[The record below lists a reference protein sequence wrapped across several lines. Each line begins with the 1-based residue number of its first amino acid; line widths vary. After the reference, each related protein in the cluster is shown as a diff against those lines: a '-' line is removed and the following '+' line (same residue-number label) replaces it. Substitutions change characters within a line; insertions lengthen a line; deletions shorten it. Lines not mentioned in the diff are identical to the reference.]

1 MRASHLV
8 VGLVAVSLLVVAVAA
23 GSAAA
28 EPIEGT
34 DEAAE
39 EICQPAPDGN
49 SLVIVLPDDTKVY
62 PGEER
67 TRLLPGTTGDL
78 VLCSDGTLEPVGSAW
93 ELNEEATTGVNVT
106 ASHAR
111 NYDITVEDVERSTEI
126 TFELSSTPAG
136 GQVGRPAVNA
146 TPGRLT
152 TARINGSTYQ
162 IALNSDQAETFTT
175 ANTSYTTTIS
185 SMRDAAARL
194 NRSAG
199 EIAASNN
206 VSDDERI
213 PTINQTQTV
222 ENNYTRLQGLL
233 FASARSGNANAAD
246 ALDAYNTYHND
257 TLNETE
263 GHLESANQRIAKQ
276 TRSTALDVL
285 VNFVGV
291 ALVGGILGGIGSRV
305 VTNRI
310 LSRVEGKRRR
320 SSAVDFRPKHITGQ
334 LLAALVLLAVAVA
347 LIVLGELLG
356 PLGAVFGAVIPI

>member
-49 SLVIVLPDDTKVY
+49 SFVIVLPDDTNVY

-146 TPGRLT
+146 TPGQLT
-152 TARINGSTYQ
+152 TAHLGDNTYQ
-162 IALNSDQAETFTT
+162 IALNDSQEQRFRQVNGSYIDTLAEI
-175 ANTSYTTTIS
+175 NS
-185 SMRDAAARL
+185 SAENL
-194 NRSAG
+194 
-199 EIAASNN
+199 
-206 VSDDERI
+206 
-213 PTINQTQTV
+213 NQTDWENIDADNDTIKGWVSNISQTRAV
-222 ENNYTRLQGLL
+222 RTNYTELQLVL
-233 FASARSGNANAAD
+233 FESARSGNANAAE
-246 ALDAYNTYHND
+246 ALDGYATYN
-257 TLNETE
+257 
-263 GHLESANQRIAKQ
+263 ESAFAQASNDLRNTNANLAQE

-291 ALVGGILGGIGSRV
+291 ALVGGILGGIGGRV

-347 LIVLGELLG
+347 LIVIGELLG
-356 PLGAVFGAVIPI
+356 PLGAVFGAVIP